1 MNQKTKIA
9 SPGHVLLATAIQN
22 QDALLSIVQSLGVKG
37 VIAVAITAVAG
48 NADKIGAFFK
58 TIATINQTRKMNAAL
73 IREKNGASKLS
84 GEQALT
90 EAVRRRGM
98 ELDNQLKQMEI
109 DAKSEPIVI
118 NKDPKVISLS
128 EKVQTKFQS
137 SGRGVGQNIREYN
150 KEVDEV
156 NNEIKKQ

>member
-1 MNQKTKIA
+1 
-9 SPGHVLLATAIQN
+9 
-22 QDALLSIVQSLGVKG
+22 
-37 VIAVAITAVAG
+37 
-48 NADKIGAFFK
+48 
-58 TIATINQTRKMNAAL
+58 MNAAL

-156 NNEIKKQ
+156 NNEIKKQWQCLLGKQELGSYSASQLALTE